1 MANETNRWA
10 SLRPVHQ
17 PDVRG
22 WTVVGADGR
31 KVGQVR
37 DLLADPHD
45 DEARFFA
52 VELDQTA
59 LEQDRV
65 GSMASGGPGGEERI
79 SAGAYPADPNRPG
92 ARPLADVDPTVGE
105 SERTASVNTGARQ
118 HVDASTGA
126 VPRADDREG
135 GSGRVESLHVL
146 VPFAAARLKEKDEQ
160 VVLET
165 LRESDLAKL
174 PALA

>member
-10 SLRPVHQ
+10 SLRPVHH
-17 PDVRG
+17 PDLRG

-31 KVGQVR
+31 KIGRVR

-59 LEQDRV
+59 LAQDLNT
-65 GSMASGGPGGEERI
+65 PGGEARI
-79 SAGAYPADPNRPG
+79 AGGAYPADPNRPG
-92 ARPLADVDPTVGE
+92 ARPQADADPTVGE

-118 HVDASTGA
+118 HATGSTGA
-126 VPRADDREG
+126 VPRDDDREG

-146 VPFAAARLKEKDEQ
+146 VPFGAARLKEKDEQ
-160 VVLET
+160 VVLEK
-165 LRESDLAKL
+165 LRESDLAQL
-174 PALA
+174 PAFQPATA

>member
-37 DLLADPHD
+37 DLLADPHG

-92 ARPLADVDPTVGE
+92 
-105 SERTASVNTGARQ
+105 
-118 HVDASTGA
+118 GA